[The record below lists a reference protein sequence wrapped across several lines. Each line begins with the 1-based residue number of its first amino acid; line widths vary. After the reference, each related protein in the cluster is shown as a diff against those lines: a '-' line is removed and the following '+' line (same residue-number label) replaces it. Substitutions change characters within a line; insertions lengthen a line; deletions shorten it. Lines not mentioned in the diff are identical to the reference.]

1 MTTPRTPPTAA
12 SAMGRLLLIPNTLD
26 HGNDPVE
33 IEHVLPRAVLALATR
48 LTHWVVEDAR
58 SARSF
63 LKRVHAV
70 VPLQTPLQALSL
82 QEIPRPRKG
91 SRDLISHAD
100 WQTLLKPALEGQDL
114 GLLSEAGLP
123 AVADPGAGLVE
134 AAHSAGIEVV
144 PLAGPSALLLA
155 LAASGLNGQSFSFVG
170 YLPQEPDARLRRLR
184 ELEAWSRNNRQTQ
197 IFIEAPYRNQAMADA
212 AVAALQPGTRLSISC
227 GLTLDG
233 GWTRSQTVLAWR
245 RSPIQVSDRMPA
257 VFALLAG

>member
-1 MTTPRTPPTAA
+1 MTAATPPSAPA
-12 SAMGRLLLIPNTLD
+12 SATGRLLLVPNTLD
-26 HGNDPVE
+26 HGNDPTA
-33 IEHVLPRAVLALATR
+33 IDHVLPRGVLALAAR

-63 LKRVHAV
+63 LKRVDAIE
-70 VPLQTPLQALSL
+70 PLATPLQALSMR
-82 QEIPRPRKG
+82 EIPRPRKG
-91 SRDLISHAD
+91 SRDLISPAD
-100 WQTLLKPALEGQDL
+100 WHALLKPASEGHDL

-134 AAHSAGIEVV
+134 AAHAAGIEVV

-155 LAASGLNGQSFSFVG
+155 LAASGLNGQSFAFVG

-184 ELEAWSRNNRQTQ
+184 ELEAWSRNSRQTQ
-197 IFIEAPYRNQAMADA
+197 LFIEAPYRNQSMADA

-233 GWTRSQTVLAWR
+233 GWTRSLPVHAWR
-245 RSPIQVSDRMPA
+245 RGPVQVSDQMPA
-257 VFALLAG
+257 VFALLAL